1 MTDQIPEPAGNDGDA
16 DMTALTD
23 GTLPEEARQ
32 AILRLIEEIDALRRE
47 LKANNERIEE
57 LEHLADAD
65 PLTPLV
71 NRRAFVREIDRAR
84 AYVDRYGGTSIL
96 IYLDIDGLK
105 RINDGH
111 GHGAG
116 DRALV
121 AVATL
126 LIDNVRSSDLVG
138 RLGGDEFGVLMARA
152 SRKDAEEKV
161 AALAALI
168 EALRL
173 PLGDVTDGGTEG
185 GTESGGIALS
195 ASFGIAEITGKMDA
209 EAALNAA
216 DTAMYAEKQRKKAS

>member
-1 MTDQIPEPAGNDGDA
+1 MTDQTPEPTGDEDAA
-16 DMTALTD
+16 DLTALTD
-23 GTLPEEARQ
+23 SSLPEEARQ
-32 AILRLIEEIDALRRE
+32 AILRLIEEIDALRQE
-47 LKANNERIEE
+47 LQANNERIEE

-84 AYVDRYGGTSIL
+84 AYVDRYGGTSVL

-111 GHGAG
+111 GHATG
-116 DRALV
+116 DQALL
-121 AVATL
+121 AVASL
-126 LIDNVRSSDLVG
+126 LVDNVRSSDLVG

-152 SRKDAEEKV
+152 SLKAAEEKV
-161 AALAALI
+161 AALSMLI
-168 EALRL
+168 EAVRL
-173 PLGDVTDGGTEG
+173 PLDQDKTGDAIG
-185 GTESGGIALS
+185 LS

-216 DTAMYAEKQRKKAS
+216 DAAMYAEKERKKAS

>member
-1 MTDQIPEPAGNDGDA
+1 MTEQIPEPAAHDGDA

-32 AILRLIEEIDALRRE
+32 AILRLIEEIDALRRV

-57 LEHLADAD
+57 LEHLADSD

-105 RINDGH
+105 RINDGY

-152 SRKDAEEKV
+152 GRKDAEEKI

-173 PLGDVTDGGTEG
+173 PLDNDMDGSTEG
-185 GTESGGIALS
+185 GEISLS

-216 DTAMYAEKQRKKAS
+216 DTAMYAEKERKKAS

>member
-1 MTDQIPEPAGNDGDA
+1 MTDQTPDSTPDSTGDTTGDQDANDL
-16 DMTALTD
+16 TALSD
-23 GTLPEEARQ
+23 GNLPEEARQ
-32 AILRLIEEIDALRRE
+32 AILRLIEEIDTLRRE
-47 LKANNERIEE
+47 LQANNDRIEE

-84 AYVDRYGGTSIL
+84 AYVDRYGGSSIL

-111 GHGAG
+111 GHAAG
-116 DRALV
+116 DQALL
-121 AVATL
+121 AVAAL
-126 LIDNVRSSDLVG
+126 LVDNVRSSDLIG

-152 SRKDAEEKV
+152 SHKAAEEKV
-161 AALAALI
+161 AALSALI
-168 EALRL
+168 EAIRL
-173 PLGDVTDGGTEG
+173 PLDEGTEG
-185 GTESGGIALS
+185 EEISLS

-216 DTAMYAEKQRKKAS
+216 DAAMYAEKERKKAS

>member
-1 MTDQIPEPAGNDGDA
+1 MTDQTPDSTPDSTGDTTGDQDANDL
-16 DMTALTD
+16 TALSD
-23 GTLPEEARQ
+23 GNLPEEARQ
-32 AILRLIEEIDALRRE
+32 AILRLIEEIDTLRRE
-47 LKANNERIEE
+47 LQANNDRIEE

-84 AYVDRYGGTSIL
+84 AYVDRYGSSSIL

-111 GHGAG
+111 GHAAG
-116 DRALV
+116 DQALL
-121 AVATL
+121 AVAAL
-126 LIDNVRSSDLVG
+126 LVDNVRSSDLVG

-152 SRKDAEEKV
+152 SHKAAEEKV
-161 AALAALI
+161 AALSALI
-168 EALRL
+168 EAIRL
-173 PLGDVTDGGTEG
+173 PLDEGTEG
-185 GTESGGIALS
+185 EEISLS

-216 DTAMYAEKQRKKAS
+216 DAAMYAEKERKKAS